1 MKNWFLHILLLAG
14 LFGVLTTSCSQEEGL
29 EPQVPT
35 EKIPVS
41 FSIALNNSSARSRA
55 DETGKEIW
63 GNNYDGNPDNNYSS
77 EVGNEFENFIDP
89 NLLKAE
95 LTLFDLTEE
104 NESLLCEVVNITI
117 FETGSDNVY
126 QLVGE
131 VNVNVDITDY
141 TVAQLNVYANSELTK
156 LENF

>member
-1 MKNWFLHILLLAG
+1 MKKWFLHILLLAG

-77 EVGNEFENFIDP
+77 EVGNEFENKANFYKIDI
-89 NLLKAE
+89 
-95 LTLFDLTEE
+95 D
-104 NESLLCEVVNITI
+104 ESLDIARQFSVSTVPTVII
-117 FETGSDNVY
+117 FKNGEPVER
-126 QLVGE
+126 LVGFMPKE
-131 VNVNVDITDY
+131 HLASKIK
-141 TVAQLNVYANSELTK
+141 EHI
-156 LENF
+156 